1 MPEPDATPPILLA
14 GRYRLGAALGRGGMS
29 TVYRAWDE
37 KLERVVAVKM
47 FASDGPI
54 AADRERRLREAR
66 ALAMAS
72 HPHLVTLFDAEWPAD
87 AGGSRQAFLVMEL
100 VEGESLR
107 RRIDRDGANTQFAS
121 RLCVQLAAA
130 LAYLHER
137 GIVHRDVK
145 PENILIEDATGA
157 VKLVDFGIAR
167 VSGSERITTDGLVLG
182 TAAYLS
188 PEQVSGH
195 EVGTPSDIYS
205 LGLVVLECLT
215 GRREYPGSAV
225 EAGVA
230 RLVRD
235 PVVPDALPPGWSSLL
250 SAMTERDPAA
260 RPTAAQLVTALD
272 SLAARGEPLVLVEN
286 AQAPPSTGATMPM
299 APAFAATTQRM
310 PAESEPL
317 SSTVVLPASVPGRL
331 RRSRVAAVLAAVV
344 VALGLTGGALAW
356 SSLGDQPRPAPHT
369 PVPTV
374 VVTEVPT
381 STPSAT
387 QPPAPVEIQEPSA
400 PSPGGDT
407 GPAGAGPKGTSHQ
420 PGAGNGSGNGHGRG
434 PGNGPGPGAGP
445 GNGNPGDHGKGR

>member
-107 RRIDRDGANTQFAS
+107 RRIDSDGANAQLAS
-121 RLCVQLAAA
+121 RLCAQLATA

-157 VKLVDFGIAR
+157 AKLVDFGIAR
-167 VSGSERITTDGLVLG
+167 VSGAERITTAGLVLG

-195 EVGTPSDIYS
+195 EVGAPTDIYS

-235 PVVPDALPPGWSSLL
+235 PVVPDGLPSGWSSLL

-260 RPTAAQLVTALD
+260 RPTAAQLVAALD
-272 SLAARGEPLVLVEN
+272 SLAARGEPLVADER
-286 AQAPPSTGATMPM
+286 AQAPSSTGATMPM
-299 APAFAATTQRM
+299 SPAFTVTTQRM
-310 PAESEPL
+310 LDGLGLLRTSETAAVVPAPR
-317 SSTVVLPASVPGRL
+317 PASAPDRV
-331 RRSRVAAVLAAVV
+331 RRSRVAAILAAVLV
-344 VALGLTGGALAW
+344 VLGLTGGALAW
-356 SSLGDQPRPAPHT
+356 SALGDQPRSAPRT
-369 PVPTV
+369 PVPTI

-381 STPSAT
+381 STPSSTPA
-387 QPPAPVEIQEPSA
+387 PAPVEIQGPSA
-400 PSPGGDT
+400 PGPGSGTAPGD
-407 GPAGAGPKGTSHQ
+407 GGPKGTPGQ
-420 PGAGNGSGNGHGRG
+420 PGAGNGGGHGQG
-434 PGNGPGPGAGP
+434 PGNGK
-445 GNGNPGDHGKGR
+445 GNSDKGR